1 MKSIDDQINAMAALY
16 PNLSSSRDTSGAA
29 IWRGRLQP
37 YRKSYLIEIYYAPP
51 LIPQLFSIID
61 VQPLVQ
67 VLDPVLERHPSYEE
81 GPLPHIYENRS
92 DPALPFLC
100 LFDPDVPEWTLNDL
114 IAETTLPWT
123 ERWLLNYE
131 FWLATGLWRGGGRHP
146 TNDDEEK
153 AATRPDQD
161 KLEGAA

>member
-1 MKSIDDQINAMAALY
+1 MKSIDDQIRAMAALY
-16 PNLSSSRDTSGAA
+16 PNLPLNQRQDRTAV
-29 IWRGRLQP
+29 WRGRLRP
-37 YRKSYLIEIYYAPP
+37 YRKSYLVEIYYALP
-51 LIPQLFSIID
+51 LIPQQFSIID

-67 VLDPVLERHPSYEE
+67 VLDPVLERHASYEE

-92 DPALPFLC
+92 DPDFPFLC
-100 LFDPDVPEWTLNDL
+100 LFDPDVPEWSLNDL

-146 TNDDEEK
+146 SSEDPK
-153 AATRPDQD
+153 AANRPDHD
-161 KLEGAA
+161 SLDGAA